1 MKFKEKIPIGILDG
15 ALAVKSKLRT
25 PKINVSLYFQAGKR
39 KRQGRSKRT
48 SGTKKR
54 TKKQNRQRLI
64 FSHCDCIYRF
74 LRKFSLIL
82 YKWKNKTAIGKWR
95 KRKLRS
101 YFMHRCLRFYIPD
114 LLEDYLFLKIDYLI
128 VEEKEDKVIVR
139 TRVIPRKEVITEE
152 DLFHPAEARLL

>member
-1 MKFKEKIPIGILDG
+1 MKFEEKIPVKILEG
-15 ALAVKSKLRT
+15 GLATKSKLRT
-25 PKINVSLYFQAGKR
+25 PKLRVSLYFQAGSR
-39 KRQGRSKRT
+39 KGEGRSKRT

-64 FSHCDCIYRF
+64 FSHCDCIYRY
-74 LRKFSLIL
+74 LKNFSLIL

-128 VEEKEDKVIVR
+128 VEEKEDKMVIR
-139 TRVIPRKEVITEE
+139 TRVIPKKEVITEE
-152 DLFHPAEARLL
+152 DLFHPAEIRLL